1 MQEQRQA
8 ASQLAALHVKGSPLV
23 LYNAWDA
30 GSAKAVAAAG
40 APAIGTSS
48 WALAAAHGY
57 GDGEEIPLALV
68 AQVAGRIA
76 QSAALPV
83 TVDIEGAYSSDPD
96 TAAENVALLLE
107 QGVAGINL
115 EDRVVAG
122 RGLYDIDCQCA
133 RIAAI
138 RATAESR
145 GVPLFINAR
154 TDVFFAPDVAPR
166 AVLGEAIAR
175 AEAYARAGA
184 SGLFVPGLLDIEVIG
199 ELAAAT
205 ALPLNVMMMPGA
217 PSVARLAAAG
227 VARISHG
234 PAPYLA
240 AMAAVEAGARAV
252 LA

>member
-1 MQEQRQA
+1 MQEQGQA
-8 ASQLAALHVKGSPLV
+8 ALQLAALHVKGRPLV

-40 APAIGTSS
+40 ARAVGTSS

-57 GDGEEIPLALV
+57 ADGEAIPLALV
-68 AQVAGRIA
+68 AQIAGRMV
-76 QSAALPV
+76 QSVALPV
-83 TVDIEGAYSSDPD
+83 TVDIEGAYSSEPD
-96 TAAENVALLLE
+96 TAARNVALLLE
-107 QGVAGINL
+107 QGVAGINF
-115 EDRVVAG
+115 EDRVVGNAG
-122 RGLYDIDCQCA
+122 LHRIDSQCA

-138 RATAESR
+138 RDMAAGR

-154 TDVFFAPDVAPR
+154 TDVFFMPGAAPR
-166 AVLGEAIAR
+166 AMLGEAIAR

-205 ALPLNVMMMPGA
+205 SLPLNVMMMPGA
-217 PSVARLAAAG
+217 PSAERLAAAG

-240 AMAAVEAGARAV
+240 AMAAVEAGTRAA